1 MPLLG
6 FHVGVDVGRQLG
18 EGLALDELILRGNLH
33 VAHAELHLVGM
44 GCGPLLANLDPVR
57 RHDGEELRRH
67 GVLEIVLL
75 EVPAHEVVQVGEGQ
89 NFIHEALSVD
99 VQVQEG
105 QLQTGQ
111 RTAAVNHLRVVHRRH
126 LRPGPD
132 AGHHAHAVAEGA
144 HGLEASQVG
153 TVVIAHFLVAGA
165 VAGGEDDAF
174 GGLEEHV
181 ALLGLADHAG
191 HALPLL
197 VQLHGR
203 GVEEELHALGGY
215 RIADGQG
222 RVVVGAFQVV
232 VGVRVQVVGV
242 AVVLAL
248 GIVGLRL
255 GAALGRR
262 VRPPGNGLVGVAG
275 PRFQR

>member
-1 MPLLG
+1 M
-6 FHVGVDVGRQLG
+6 
-18 EGLALDELILRGNLH
+18 
-33 VAHAELHLVGM
+33 
-44 GCGPLLANLDPVR
+44 
-57 RHDGEELRRH
+57 
-67 GVLEIVLL
+67 
-75 EVPAHEVVQVGEGQ
+75 
-89 NFIHEALSVD
+89 D

-191 HALPLL
+191 HALALL
-197 VQLHGR
+197 V
-203 GVEEELHALGGY
+203 
-215 RIADGQG
+215 
-222 RVVVGAFQVV
+222 
-232 VGVRVQVVGV
+232 
-242 AVVLAL
+242 
-248 GIVGLRL
+248 
-255 GAALGRR
+255 
-262 VRPPGNGLVGVAG
+262 
-275 PRFQR
+275 